1 MFFGSIH
8 TWLFLATR
16 FCQFGILSANIFGNF
31 GYKVFWNLATLLE
44 PELVVNLAAPVP
56 DLFWDASSTTIC

>member
-16 FCQFGILSANIFGNF
+16 FCQFWILSANIFGNF
-31 GYKVFWNLATLLE
+31 AYKVFLNLATLLE
-44 PELVVNLAAPVP
+44 PELVVNLATPALDP
-56 DLFWDASSTTIC
+56 F